1 MAAKAGDNP
10 DSLMTLATVFCLR
23 NLRKTMCYQGFR
35 NKLCLRSDI
44 FLPSEICDKLVNTY
58 MELVHTDSNFEPE
71 ESFFQLFSDPR
82 STRLTRVQLRED
94 FVRDRD
100 LEAIRKQDLIEL
112 HLTYCNSLSSRSLK
126 TLTCFRETLVSLCL
140 FGCSHIFYRKG
151 GAPLACNEDT
161 DEEEDESP
169 ASRQALE
176 TDFNF
181 QGFNRLRLLNL
192 GGLPDEVDAETLL
205 KPLKSLTSL
214 DLSNVQLMGTTFLT
228 QWKDRLASLVL
239 YNVDL
244 SDELVSTV
252 VEIVNL
258 RHLDISRESRRTSK
272 FKMTRKILT
281 AIVQRLVNLVSLD
294 ISGHVMLDNCT
305 VPHFEEAMGRPSIE
319 PCKSSIYPFQ
329 ELKRPL
335 QFLGLHDTTLCN
347 VTHIPAYKVTGSK
360 NEDQVLNAI
369 EAYTEF
375 RPELAHRAINQL
387 FDIAR
392 IQHCSQL
399 LRALQLVIAALKCH
413 KYDKSIQVTGS
424 AALFYLTNTEYRS
437 DQSVRLRRE
446 VIQVVLNGMEQY
458 QEVTVQRN
466 CCLTLCNFS
475 IPEELEFQY
484 SRVNQLLLKILEPA
498 RQDESIQR
506 IAVHLCNAL
515 VCQVDNHHKEAVG
528 KMGFVKTM
536 LNLIQKKLQDRMCDQ
551 VMEFSWSALWNITD
565 ETPDNCQMFLNC
577 RGMSLFLEC
586 LQEFPDK
593 QELHRN
599 MLGLLGNV
607 AEVKALRPQ
616 LLTPQFITV
625 FSNLLDS
632 KADGI
637 EVSYNACGVLSHI
650 MFDGPEVWSMEEPL
664 RDTVMDKMW
673 DAIQSWD
680 VSSRRN
686 INYRSFEPILRL
698 LPQSISPVSQHWAT
712 WALYNLVS
720 VYPTKYCP
728 LLIKEGGIS
737 LLEKV
742 LELESSQ
749 PETKDMAS
757 KVMEQCEN
765 FKEDPMET
773 NHGQEDSDF
782 ASQFTEERLGQAE
795 KTELD
800 PHLENLITR
809 ADGTKNWTEKILR
822 QTEVLLQPNPSAR
835 IEEFIYDKLDKKL
848 PSKVTNAEV
857 LGQYMLEAASEFG
870 PGTPYGHTLITVG
883 EYQKRLGG
891 AERELLHTSATTFLT
906 PLRNFLE
913 GDWRT
918 ISKEKRLL
926 ENRRLDLD
934 ICKARL
940 KKAKLAEAKAAA
952 APDFQETRPR
962 NYVLSA
968 SASAVRVPSE
978 TNVAE
983 HELRVAQTE
992 FDRQAEVTRL
1002 LLEGISSTHL
1012 NHLRCLHD
1020 FAEAQATYYAQCHHY
1035 MQDLQRE
1042 LNRCANAVG
1051 TSLPS
1056 AAVCPNPV
1064 SSAFMSGPPSPGA
1077 TVSSSSSQRPTTLA
1091 MEQTQ
1096 LPVTG
1101 TRKAKVLYDY
1111 DAHDTSELS
1120 LLADELI
1127 TVYTI
1132 PGMDPD
1138 WLIGERGNEK
1148 GKVPVTYLELLS

>member
-10 DSLMTLATVFCLR
+10 DSLMTLATIFCLR

-35 NKLCLRSDI
+35 SKLSLRSDI

-100 LEAIRKQDLIEL
+100 LEAIKRQDPIEL

-161 DEEEDESP
+161 EDEDEESP

-176 TDFNF
+176 TDFSF
-181 QGFNRLRLLNL
+181 EGFNRLRLLNL
-192 GGLPDEVDAETLL
+192 GGLPDEVDAESLL
-205 KPLKSLTSL
+205 RPLKSLISL
-214 DLSNVQLMGTTFLT
+214 DLSNVQLPGTAFLT

-239 YNVDL
+239 YNVNL
-244 SDELVSTV
+244 SEELISTV
-252 VEIVNL
+252 VELSNL
-258 RHLDISRESRRTSK
+258 RHLDVSWETRRTSK
-272 FKMTRKILT
+272 FKMSRKVLT

-294 ISGHVMLDNCT
+294 VSGHIMSDNCT

-335 QFLGLHDTTLCN
+335 QFLGLYDTTLCN
-347 VTHIPAYKVTGSK
+347 VTHIPAHKVTGSK

-399 LRALQLVIAALKCH
+399 LRALQ
-413 KYDKSIQVTGS
+413 
-424 AALFYLTNTEYRS
+424 
-437 DQSVRLRRE
+437 
-446 VIQVVLNGMEQY
+446 
-458 QEVTVQRN
+458 VQRN

-484 SRVNQLLLKILEPA
+484 SRVNQLLLKILEPG

-515 VCQVDNHHKEAVG
+515 VCQVANHQKEAVG
-528 KMGFVKTM
+528 KMGFVKRM
-536 LNLIQKKLQDRMCDQ
+536 LNLIQKKLQDRLCDQ
-551 VMEFSWSALWNITD
+551 VMEFAWSALWNITD

-607 AEVKALRPQ
+607 AEVRALRPQ
-616 LLTPQFITV
+616 LLTPQFISV

-680 VSSRRN
+680 VTSRRN

-698 LPQSISPVSQHWAT
+698 LPQSIAPVSQHWAT
-712 WALYNLVS
+712 WALFNLVS
-720 VYPTKYCP
+720 VYPSKYCP
-728 LLIKEGGIS
+728 LLIKEGGVI

-742 LELESSQ
+742 LELDSSK

-765 FKEDPMET
+765 FKKDPMDT
-773 NHGQEDSDF
+773 SNGQEVN
-782 ASQFTEERLGQAE
+782 LGQ
-795 KTELD
+795 
-800 PHLENLITR
+800 
-809 ADGTKNWTEKILR
+809 
-822 QTEVLLQPNPSAR
+822 
-835 IEEFIYDKLDKKL
+835 
-848 PSKVTNAEV
+848 
-857 LGQYMLEAASEFG
+857 
-870 PGTPYGHTLITVG
+870 
-883 EYQKRLGG
+883 
-891 AERELLHTSATTFLT
+891 
-906 PLRNFLE
+906 
-913 GDWRT
+913 
-918 ISKEKRLL
+918 
-926 ENRRLDLD
+926 
-934 ICKARL
+934 
-940 KKAKLAEAKAAA
+940 
-952 APDFQETRPR
+952 
-962 NYVLSA
+962 
-968 SASAVRVPSE
+968 
-978 TNVAE
+978 
-983 HELRVAQTE
+983 
-992 FDRQAEVTRL
+992 
-1002 LLEGISSTHL
+1002 
-1012 NHLRCLHD
+1012 
-1020 FAEAQATYYAQCHHY
+1020 
-1035 MQDLQRE
+1035 
-1042 LNRCANAVG
+1042 
-1051 TSLPS
+1051 
-1056 AAVCPNPV
+1056 
-1064 SSAFMSGPPSPGA
+1064 
-1077 TVSSSSSQRPTTLA
+1077 
-1091 MEQTQ
+1091 
-1096 LPVTG
+1096 
-1101 TRKAKVLYDY
+1101 
-1111 DAHDTSELS
+1111 
-1120 LLADELI
+1120 
-1127 TVYTI
+1127 
-1132 PGMDPD
+1132 
-1138 WLIGERGNEK
+1138 RG
-1148 GKVPVTYLELLS
+1148 

>member
-58 MELVHTDSNFEPE
+58 MELVHTDSNFEPV

-82 STRLTRVQLRED
+82 TTRLTRVQLRED

-112 HLTYCNSLSSRSLK
+112 HLTYCNNLSSRSLK

-140 FGCSHIFYRKG
+140 FGCNHIFYRNA

-161 DEEEDESP
+161 EDEEESP
-169 ASRQALE
+169 ALE

-192 GGLPDEVDAETLL
+192 GGLPEEVNAETLL

-214 DLSNVQLMGTTFLT
+214 DLSNVQLLGTTFLT

-244 SDELVSTV
+244 SEELVNTMF
-252 VEIVNL
+252 ELVNL
-258 RHLDISRESRRTSK
+258 RHLDISRESRRSSK
-272 FKMTRKILT
+272 FKMTRKTLT
-281 AIVQRLVNLVSLD
+281 AIVQRLLNLVSLD
-294 ISGHVMLDNCT
+294 ISGHIMLDNCT

-335 QFLGLHDTTLCN
+335 QFLGLYDTTLCN
-347 VTHIPAYKVTGSK
+347 VTHIPAYKVLEVTPFAGHSAMILHIMLITVFHFIPV
-360 NEDQVLNAI
+360 N
-369 EAYTEF
+369 
-375 RPELAHRAINQL
+375 L
-387 FDIAR
+387 F
-392 IQHCSQL
+392 SSF
-399 LRALQLVIAALKCH
+399 QLVIAALKCH

-424 AALFYLTNTEYRS
+424 AALFYLTNTDYRS

-577 RGMSLFLEC
+577 RGMSLFLDC

-607 AEVKALRPQ
+607 AEVKVLRPQ

-650 MFDGPEVWSMEEPL
+650 MFDGPEVWSMEEP
-664 RDTVMDKMW
+664 RREIVMKKMW

-720 VYPTKYCP
+720 VYPSKYCP
-728 LLIKEGGIS
+728 LLIKEGGVN

-749 PETKDMAS
+749 PETKDMAR

-773 NHGQEDSDF
+773 NHAQEVNYGQ
-782 ASQFTEERLGQAE
+782 
-795 KTELD
+795 
-800 PHLENLITR
+800 
-809 ADGTKNWTEKILR
+809 
-822 QTEVLLQPNPSAR
+822 
-835 IEEFIYDKLDKKL
+835 
-848 PSKVTNAEV
+848 
-857 LGQYMLEAASEFG
+857 
-870 PGTPYGHTLITVG
+870 
-883 EYQKRLGG
+883 
-891 AERELLHTSATTFLT
+891 
-906 PLRNFLE
+906 
-913 GDWRT
+913 
-918 ISKEKRLL
+918 
-926 ENRRLDLD
+926 
-934 ICKARL
+934 
-940 KKAKLAEAKAAA
+940 
-952 APDFQETRPR
+952 
-962 NYVLSA
+962 
-968 SASAVRVPSE
+968 
-978 TNVAE
+978 
-983 HELRVAQTE
+983 
-992 FDRQAEVTRL
+992 
-1002 LLEGISSTHL
+1002 
-1012 NHLRCLHD
+1012 
-1020 FAEAQATYYAQCHHY
+1020 
-1035 MQDLQRE
+1035 
-1042 LNRCANAVG
+1042 
-1051 TSLPS
+1051 
-1056 AAVCPNPV
+1056 
-1064 SSAFMSGPPSPGA
+1064 
-1077 TVSSSSSQRPTTLA
+1077 
-1091 MEQTQ
+1091 
-1096 LPVTG
+1096 
-1101 TRKAKVLYDY
+1101 
-1111 DAHDTSELS
+1111 
-1120 LLADELI
+1120 
-1127 TVYTI
+1127 
-1132 PGMDPD
+1132 
-1138 WLIGERGNEK
+1138 RG
-1148 GKVPVTYLELLS
+1148 

>member
-1 MAAKAGDNP
+1 MASKAGDNP
-10 DSLMTLATVFCLR
+10 DSLMALSTAFCLR
-23 NLRKTMCYQGFR
+23 NLRRTMCYQGDS
-35 NKLCLRSDI
+35 NKLCLRSDV

-58 MELVHTDSNFEPE
+58 MELVHTDSNFEPQDG
-71 ESFFQLFSDPR
+71 FFQLFSDPQ

-94 FVRDRD
+94 FIQDKD
-100 LEAIRKQDLIEL
+100 LEAIGKQDLIEL
-112 HLTYCNSLSSRSLK
+112 HLTYCNRLTARSLK
-126 TLTCFRETLVSLCL
+126 TLTCFRQTLVSLCL
-140 FGCSHIFYRKG
+140 FGCNRIFYKRG
-151 GAPLACNEDT
+151 PPLARPED
-161 DEEEDESP
+161 DEEDEEESP
-169 ASRQALE
+169 ASRQAL
-176 TDFNF
+176 DKSFSF

-192 GGLPDEVDAETLL
+192 GGLPGEMDAEALL
-205 KPLKSLTSL
+205 KPLQSLTAL
-214 DLSNVQLMGTTFLT
+214 DLSGVQLSKTAFLT
-228 QWKDRLASLVL
+228 QWKERLASLVL

-244 SDELVSTV
+244 SEELVSIV
-252 VEIVNL
+252 VELGNL
-258 RHLDISRESRRTSK
+258 RHLDISRESRRAAK

-281 AIVQRLVNLVSLD
+281 AIVQSLVNLVSLD
-294 ISGHVMLDNCT
+294 ISGHIMLDNCT
-305 VPHFEEAMGRPSIE
+305 VSQLEESHTHTQGRQPSTE
-319 PCKSSIYPFQ
+319 PSKSSIYPFQ

-335 QFLGLHDTTLCN
+335 QFLGLYDTTLCN

-446 VIQVVLNGMEQY
+446 VIEVVLNGMEQY

-484 SRVNQLLLKILEPA
+484 SRVNMLLLKILEPA

-616 LLTPQFITV
+616 LLTPQFINV

-650 MFDGPEVWSMEEPL
+650 MFDGPDAWNMEDPL
-664 RDTVMDKMW
+664 RDTIMDKMFE
-673 DAIQSWD
+673 AMQSWD
-680 VSSRRN
+680 ITSRRN

-698 LPQSISPVSQHWAT
+698 LPQGISPVSQHWAT

-720 VYPTKYCP
+720 VYPSKYCP
-728 LLIKEGGIS
+728 LLIKEGGIC

-742 LELESSQ
+742 LELETS
-749 PETKDMAS
+749 PEQTKTMAR

-765 FKEDPMET
+765 FKEDPMEVNQGQEA
-773 NHGQEDSDF
+773 NHGQ
-782 ASQFTEERLGQAE
+782 
-795 KTELD
+795 
-800 PHLENLITR
+800 
-809 ADGTKNWTEKILR
+809 
-822 QTEVLLQPNPSAR
+822 
-835 IEEFIYDKLDKKL
+835 
-848 PSKVTNAEV
+848 
-857 LGQYMLEAASEFG
+857 
-870 PGTPYGHTLITVG
+870 
-883 EYQKRLGG
+883 
-891 AERELLHTSATTFLT
+891 
-906 PLRNFLE
+906 
-913 GDWRT
+913 
-918 ISKEKRLL
+918 
-926 ENRRLDLD
+926 
-934 ICKARL
+934 
-940 KKAKLAEAKAAA
+940 
-952 APDFQETRPR
+952 
-962 NYVLSA
+962 
-968 SASAVRVPSE
+968 
-978 TNVAE
+978 
-983 HELRVAQTE
+983 
-992 FDRQAEVTRL
+992 
-1002 LLEGISSTHL
+1002 
-1012 NHLRCLHD
+1012 
-1020 FAEAQATYYAQCHHY
+1020 
-1035 MQDLQRE
+1035 
-1042 LNRCANAVG
+1042 
-1051 TSLPS
+1051 
-1056 AAVCPNPV
+1056 
-1064 SSAFMSGPPSPGA
+1064 
-1077 TVSSSSSQRPTTLA
+1077 
-1091 MEQTQ
+1091 
-1096 LPVTG
+1096 
-1101 TRKAKVLYDY
+1101 
-1111 DAHDTSELS
+1111 
-1120 LLADELI
+1120 
-1127 TVYTI
+1127 
-1132 PGMDPD
+1132 
-1138 WLIGERGNEK
+1138 RG
-1148 GKVPVTYLELLS
+1148 

>member
-1 MAAKAGDNP
+1 MAAPAGDDP
-10 DSLMTLATVFCLR
+10 DSLMTLTTIFCLR
-23 NLRKTMCYQGFR
+23 NLRKTMCYQGFK
-35 NKLCLRSDI
+35 NKLSLRSDI
-44 FLPSEICDKLVNTY
+44 FLPSEICDKLVSTY
-58 MELVHTDSNFEPE
+58 MEMVHTDNNFEPE

-94 FVRDRD
+94 IVRDKD

-112 HLTYCNSLSSRSLK
+112 NLTYCNSLSSRSLK
-126 TLTCFRETLVSLCL
+126 TLMCFRETLVSLCL
-140 FGCSHIFYRKG
+140 FGCRYIFYRR
-151 GAPLACNEDT
+151 GAPLACSEDT
-161 DEEEDESP
+161 EDEDCP
-169 ASRQALE
+169 VSRQALE

-181 QGFNRLRLLNL
+181 QGFNRLRLLNIE
-192 GGLPDEVDAETLL
+192 GLPDEVDVETLL
-205 KPLKSLTSL
+205 KPLKCLTSL
-214 DLSNVQLMGTTFLT
+214 ELANVQLLGTAFLT

-244 SDELVSTV
+244 SEELVSTV
-252 VEIVNL
+252 VELLHL
-258 RHLDISRESRRTSK
+258 RHLDISRESRRASLK

-281 AIVQRLVNLVSLD
+281 SIVQRLVNLVSLD
-294 ISGHVMLDNCT
+294 ISGHMMLDNCT

-329 ELKRPL
+329 ELRRPL
-335 QFLGLHDTTLCN
+335 QFLGLYDTSLCN
-347 VTHIPAYKVTGSK
+347 VTHIPAQKVTGSK
-360 NEDQVLNAI
+360 NEEQVLNAI
-369 EAYTEF
+369 EAYMEF

-424 AALFYLTNTEYRS
+424 AALYYLTNTEYRC

-484 SRVNQLLLKILEPA
+484 SRVNLLLLKILEPS

-528 KMGFVKTM
+528 KMGFVKVTVQ
-536 LNLIQKKLQDRMCDQ
+536 LLFSCDQ

-577 RGMSLFLEC
+577 HGMSLFLDC
-586 LQEFPDK
+586 LEEFPDK

-607 AEVKALRPQ
+607 AEVRVLRPQ

-625 FSNLLDS
+625 FTNLLDS

-650 MFDGPEVWSMEEPL
+650 MFDGPEVWSMEEPQ
-664 RDTVMDKMW
+664 RDRVMEKMW

-720 VYPTKYCP
+720 VYPNKYCP
-728 LLIKEGGIS
+728 LLIKEGGVR

-757 KVMEQCEN
+757 KVMEHCEN
-765 FKEDPMET
+765 FKDDPMET
-773 NHGQEDSDF
+773 NDGQEVNY
-782 ASQFTEERLGQAE
+782 GQ
-795 KTELD
+795 
-800 PHLENLITR
+800 
-809 ADGTKNWTEKILR
+809 
-822 QTEVLLQPNPSAR
+822 
-835 IEEFIYDKLDKKL
+835 
-848 PSKVTNAEV
+848 
-857 LGQYMLEAASEFG
+857 
-870 PGTPYGHTLITVG
+870 
-883 EYQKRLGG
+883 
-891 AERELLHTSATTFLT
+891 
-906 PLRNFLE
+906 
-913 GDWRT
+913 
-918 ISKEKRLL
+918 
-926 ENRRLDLD
+926 
-934 ICKARL
+934 
-940 KKAKLAEAKAAA
+940 
-952 APDFQETRPR
+952 
-962 NYVLSA
+962 
-968 SASAVRVPSE
+968 
-978 TNVAE
+978 
-983 HELRVAQTE
+983 
-992 FDRQAEVTRL
+992 
-1002 LLEGISSTHL
+1002 
-1012 NHLRCLHD
+1012 
-1020 FAEAQATYYAQCHHY
+1020 
-1035 MQDLQRE
+1035 
-1042 LNRCANAVG
+1042 
-1051 TSLPS
+1051 
-1056 AAVCPNPV
+1056 
-1064 SSAFMSGPPSPGA
+1064 
-1077 TVSSSSSQRPTTLA
+1077 
-1091 MEQTQ
+1091 
-1096 LPVTG
+1096 
-1101 TRKAKVLYDY
+1101 
-1111 DAHDTSELS
+1111 
-1120 LLADELI
+1120 
-1127 TVYTI
+1127 
-1132 PGMDPD
+1132 
-1138 WLIGERGNEK
+1138 RG
-1148 GKVPVTYLELLS
+1148 

>member
-44 FLPSEICDKLVNTY
+44 FLPSEICDKLVNIY
-58 MELVHTDSNFEPE
+58 MDLVLTDSNFEPE

-151 GAPLACNEDT
+151 GAPLACNEDSE
-161 DEEEDESP
+161 DEDEESP

-176 TDFNF
+176 TDFSF

-214 DLSNVQLMGTTFLT
+214 DLSNVQLLGTAFLT

-244 SDELVSTV
+244 SEELVSTV
-252 VEIVNL
+252 VELVNL
-258 RHLDISRESRRTSK
+258 RHLDISRETRRASK

-294 ISGHVMLDNCT
+294 ISGHIMLDNCT
-305 VPHFEEAMGRPSIE
+305 VPHFEE
-319 PCKSSIYPFQ
+319 
-329 ELKRPL
+329 
-335 QFLGLHDTTLCN
+335 
-347 VTHIPAYKVTGSK
+347 VTGSK

-650 MFDGPEVWSMEEPL
+650 MFDGPEAWMMEEPR
-664 RDTVMDKMW
+664 RDTVMEKMW

-712 WALYNLVS
+712 WALFNLVS
-720 VYPTKYCP
+720 VYPNKYCP
-728 LLIKEGGIS
+728 LLIKEGGMH

-749 PETKDMAS
+749 PETKDMLFHCHS
-757 KVMEQCEN
+757 
-765 FKEDPMET
+765 
-773 NHGQEDSDF
+773 
-782 ASQFTEERLGQAE
+782 
-795 KTELD
+795 
-800 PHLENLITR
+800 
-809 ADGTKNWTEKILR
+809 
-822 QTEVLLQPNPSAR
+822 
-835 IEEFIYDKLDKKL
+835 
-848 PSKVTNAEV
+848 
-857 LGQYMLEAASEFG
+857 
-870 PGTPYGHTLITVG
+870 
-883 EYQKRLGG
+883 
-891 AERELLHTSATTFLT
+891 FL
-906 PLRNFLE
+906 
-913 GDWRT
+913 
-918 ISKEKRLL
+918 
-926 ENRRLDLD
+926 
-934 ICKARL
+934 
-940 KKAKLAEAKAAA
+940 
-952 APDFQETRPR
+952 
-962 NYVLSA
+962 
-968 SASAVRVPSE
+968 
-978 TNVAE
+978 
-983 HELRVAQTE
+983 
-992 FDRQAEVTRL
+992 
-1002 LLEGISSTHL
+1002 
-1012 NHLRCLHD
+1012 
-1020 FAEAQATYYAQCHHY
+1020 
-1035 MQDLQRE
+1035 
-1042 LNRCANAVG
+1042 
-1051 TSLPS
+1051 
-1056 AAVCPNPV
+1056 
-1064 SSAFMSGPPSPGA
+1064 
-1077 TVSSSSSQRPTTLA
+1077 
-1091 MEQTQ
+1091 
-1096 LPVTG
+1096 
-1101 TRKAKVLYDY
+1101 
-1111 DAHDTSELS
+1111 
-1120 LLADELI
+1120 
-1127 TVYTI
+1127 
-1132 PGMDPD
+1132 
-1138 WLIGERGNEK
+1138 
-1148 GKVPVTYLELLS
+1148 

>member
-1 MAAKAGDNP
+1 
-10 DSLMTLATVFCLR
+10 
-23 NLRKTMCYQGFR
+23 
-35 NKLCLRSDI
+35 
-44 FLPSEICDKLVNTY
+44 
-58 MELVHTDSNFEPE
+58 
-71 ESFFQLFSDPR
+71 
-82 STRLTRVQLRED
+82 
-94 FVRDRD
+94 
-100 LEAIRKQDLIEL
+100 
-112 HLTYCNSLSSRSLK
+112 SLK
-126 TLTCFRETLVSLCL
+126 TLSSFRETLVSLCL
-140 FGCSHIFYRKG
+140 FGCSNIFYRKG
-151 GAPLACNEDT
+151 GAPLACTEDS
-161 DEEEDESP
+161 EDEDEDVP
-169 ASRQALE
+169 AARQALE
-176 TDFNF
+176 TDFSF

-192 GGLPDEVDAETLL
+192 GQLPDDVEAESLL
-205 KPLKSLTSL
+205 RPLRSVTAL
-214 DLSNVQLMGTTFLT
+214 DLSNVRLQGAAFLT
-228 QWKDRLASLVL
+228 QWRERLASLVL

-244 SDELVSTV
+244 SEEVVGTV
-252 VEIVNL
+252 LE
-258 RHLDISRESRRTSK
+258 HLDLSRESRRNVK

-281 AIVQRLVNLVSLD
+281 VLVQRLLHLVSLD
-294 ISGHVMLDNCT
+294 ISGHIMLDNCT
-305 VPHFEEAMGRPSIE
+305 MPHFEEAVGRPSTE
-319 PCKSSIYPFQ
+319 PCKSSIYPLQ

-335 QFLGLHDTTLCN
+335 QFLGLYDTTLCN

-375 RPELAHRAINQL
+375 RPELAHKAINQL

-437 DQSVRLRRE
+437 DQSVRLRRD

-536 LNLIQKKLQDRMCDQ
+536 LNLIQKKLQDRTCDQ

-586 LQEFPDK
+586 LEEFPDK

-607 AEVKALRPQ
+607 AEVKSLRPQ

-625 FSNLLDS
+625 FSNLLES

-650 MFDGPEVWSMEEPL
+650 MFDGPQVWSMEEPR
-664 RDTVMDKMW
+664 RDAVMDRMW

-698 LPQSISPVSQHWAT
+698 LPQGIAPVSQHWAT

-720 VYPTKYCP
+720 VYPSKYCP
-728 LLIKEGGIS
+728 LLIKEGGVS

-742 LELESSQ
+742 LELDSSQ
-749 PETKDMAS
+749 PETKEMAR

-773 NHGQEDSDF
+773 NSGQE
-782 ASQFTEERLGQAE
+782 ANYGQ
-795 KTELD
+795 
-800 PHLENLITR
+800 
-809 ADGTKNWTEKILR
+809 
-822 QTEVLLQPNPSAR
+822 
-835 IEEFIYDKLDKKL
+835 
-848 PSKVTNAEV
+848 
-857 LGQYMLEAASEFG
+857 
-870 PGTPYGHTLITVG
+870 
-883 EYQKRLGG
+883 
-891 AERELLHTSATTFLT
+891 
-906 PLRNFLE
+906 
-913 GDWRT
+913 
-918 ISKEKRLL
+918 
-926 ENRRLDLD
+926 
-934 ICKARL
+934 
-940 KKAKLAEAKAAA
+940 
-952 APDFQETRPR
+952 
-962 NYVLSA
+962 
-968 SASAVRVPSE
+968 
-978 TNVAE
+978 
-983 HELRVAQTE
+983 
-992 FDRQAEVTRL
+992 
-1002 LLEGISSTHL
+1002 
-1012 NHLRCLHD
+1012 
-1020 FAEAQATYYAQCHHY
+1020 
-1035 MQDLQRE
+1035 
-1042 LNRCANAVG
+1042 
-1051 TSLPS
+1051 
-1056 AAVCPNPV
+1056 
-1064 SSAFMSGPPSPGA
+1064 
-1077 TVSSSSSQRPTTLA
+1077 
-1091 MEQTQ
+1091 
-1096 LPVTG
+1096 
-1101 TRKAKVLYDY
+1101 
-1111 DAHDTSELS
+1111 
-1120 LLADELI
+1120 
-1127 TVYTI
+1127 
-1132 PGMDPD
+1132 
-1138 WLIGERGNEK
+1138 RG
-1148 GKVPVTYLELLS
+1148 

>member
-1 MAAKAGDNP
+1 M
-10 DSLMTLATVFCLR
+10 
-23 NLRKTMCYQGFR
+23 
-35 NKLCLRSDI
+35 
-44 FLPSEICDKLVNTY
+44 
-58 MELVHTDSNFEPE
+58 
-71 ESFFQLFSDPR
+71 
-82 STRLTRVQLRED
+82 
-94 FVRDRD
+94 
-100 LEAIRKQDLIEL
+100 
-112 HLTYCNSLSSRSLK
+112 
-126 TLTCFRETLVSLCL
+126 
-140 FGCSHIFYRKG
+140 
-151 GAPLACNEDT
+151 
-161 DEEEDESP
+161 
-169 ASRQALE
+169 
-176 TDFNF
+176 
-181 QGFNRLRLLNL
+181 
-192 GGLPDEVDAETLL
+192 DAEKLL
-205 KPLKSLTSL
+205 KPMKSLTSL
-214 DLSNVQLMGTTFLT
+214 DLSNVVLRGTAFLT

-239 YNVDL
+239 YNVDI
-244 SDELVSTV
+244 SEELVSTV
-252 VEIVNL
+252 LELVNL
-258 RHLDISRESRRTSK
+258 RHLDVSRESRRTSK

-281 AIVQRLVNLVSLD
+281 AFVQRLVNLVSLD
-294 ISGHVMLDNCT
+294 ISGHIMLDNCT

-319 PCKSSIYPFQ
+319 PCKSSIYPLQ

-335 QFLGLHDTTLCN
+335 QFLGLYDTTLCN

-446 VIQVVLNGMEQY
+446 VIQV
-458 QEVTVQRN
+458 QRN

-536 LNLIQKKLQDRMCDQ
+536 LNLIQKKLQDRM
-551 VMEFSWSALWNITD
+551 
-565 ETPDNCQMFLNC
+565 
-577 RGMSLFLEC
+577 
-586 LQEFPDK
+586 EFPDK

-650 MFDGPEVWSMEEPL
+650 MFDGPEVWSMEEPR

-720 VYPTKYCP
+720 VYPSKYCP

-742 LELESSQ
+742 LELDSSQ
-749 PETKDMAS
+749 PETKDMAR

-773 NHGQEDSDF
+773 NHGQEVNY
-782 ASQFTEERLGQAE
+782 GQ
-795 KTELD
+795 
-800 PHLENLITR
+800 
-809 ADGTKNWTEKILR
+809 
-822 QTEVLLQPNPSAR
+822 
-835 IEEFIYDKLDKKL
+835 
-848 PSKVTNAEV
+848 
-857 LGQYMLEAASEFG
+857 
-870 PGTPYGHTLITVG
+870 
-883 EYQKRLGG
+883 
-891 AERELLHTSATTFLT
+891 
-906 PLRNFLE
+906 
-913 GDWRT
+913 
-918 ISKEKRLL
+918 
-926 ENRRLDLD
+926 
-934 ICKARL
+934 
-940 KKAKLAEAKAAA
+940 
-952 APDFQETRPR
+952 
-962 NYVLSA
+962 
-968 SASAVRVPSE
+968 
-978 TNVAE
+978 
-983 HELRVAQTE
+983 
-992 FDRQAEVTRL
+992 
-1002 LLEGISSTHL
+1002 
-1012 NHLRCLHD
+1012 
-1020 FAEAQATYYAQCHHY
+1020 
-1035 MQDLQRE
+1035 
-1042 LNRCANAVG
+1042 
-1051 TSLPS
+1051 
-1056 AAVCPNPV
+1056 
-1064 SSAFMSGPPSPGA
+1064 
-1077 TVSSSSSQRPTTLA
+1077 
-1091 MEQTQ
+1091 
-1096 LPVTG
+1096 
-1101 TRKAKVLYDY
+1101 
-1111 DAHDTSELS
+1111 
-1120 LLADELI
+1120 
-1127 TVYTI
+1127 
-1132 PGMDPD
+1132 
-1138 WLIGERGNEK
+1138 RG
-1148 GKVPVTYLELLS
+1148 